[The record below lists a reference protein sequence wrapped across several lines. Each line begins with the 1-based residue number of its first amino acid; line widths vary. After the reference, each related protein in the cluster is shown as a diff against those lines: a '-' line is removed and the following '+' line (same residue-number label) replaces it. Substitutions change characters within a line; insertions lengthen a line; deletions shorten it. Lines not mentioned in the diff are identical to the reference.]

1 MQLDRLDA
9 ALIRLLTDEPQLPV
23 LECAR
28 RLGVARGTVTSRLAR
43 LHESGVVEGIVPRVE
58 PRGFGFA
65 LTAFC
70 LVEIDQKIGHDDV
83 ARALADAIPEI
94 IDMYTVTG
102 ASDMQL
108 RVVAPDAELMQDVL
122 DRIALV
128 PGVAR
133 TASSIAMRTHFAGRT
148 MPLVEHVVSRLP

>member
-1 MQLDRLDA
+1 MRLDRLYA

-43 LHESGVVEGIVPRVE
+43 LHSSGVIEGIVPRLE
-58 PRGFGFA
+58 PRAFGYG

-70 LVEIDQKIGHDDV
+70 LVEIDQKVGHDDV
-83 ARALADAIPEI
+83 ARALAEAIPEI
-94 IDMYTVTG
+94 VDMYTVTG

-108 RVVAPDAELMQDVL
+108 RLVAHSAEELQEVL

-133 TASSIAMRTHFAGRT
+133 TASSIRRPTSNMR
-148 MPLVEHVVSRLP
+148 

>member
-43 LHESGVVEGIVPRVE
+43 LHAGGVIEGIIPRLE
-58 PRGFGFA
+58 PRAFGYG

-70 LVEIDQKIGHDDV
+70 LVEIDQKVGHDDV
-83 ARALADAIPEI
+83 ATALAEAIPEI
-94 IDMYTVTG
+94 VDMYTVTG

-108 RVVAPDAELMQDVL
+108 RVVAPDAGLMQDVL
-122 DRIALV
+122 DRIAVV

-133 TASSIAMRTHFAGRT
+133 TASSIAMRTHLSGR
-148 MPLVEHVVSRLP
+148 MLPLVEHAAGQAR

>member
-28 RLGVARGTVTSRLAR
+28 RRGVARGTVTSRLAR
-43 LHESGVVEGIVPRVE
+43 LHESGVIEGIVPRLE
-58 PRGFGFA
+58 PRAFGYG

-70 LVEIDQKIGHDDV
+70 LVEIDQKVGHDDV
-83 ARALADAIPEI
+83 ATALAEAIPEI
-94 IDMYTVTG
+94 VDMYTVTG

-108 RVVAPDAELMQDVL
+108 RVVAPDAGLMQDVL
-122 DRIALV
+122 DRIAVV

-133 TASSIAMRTHFAGRT
+133 TASSIAMRTHLSGR
-148 MPLVEHVVSRLP
+148 MLPLVEHAVRQAP

>member
-1 MQLDRLDA
+1 MRIDALDA
-9 ALIRLLTDEPQLPV
+9 ALIRLLTDAPQLPV

-43 LHESGVVEGIVPRVE
+43 LHENGVIEGIVPRID
-58 PRGFGFA
+58 PRGFGYA

-70 LVEIDQKIGHDDV
+70 QVEIDQKVGHDEV
-83 ARALADAIPEI
+83 AEALASAIPEVV
-94 IDMYTVTG
+94 DMYTVTG

-108 RVVAPDAELMQDVL
+108 RLVAHSAEQLQEVL

-133 TASSIAMRTHFAGRT
+133 TASSIAMRTHLSGRVL
-148 MPLVEHVVSRLP
+148 PLVEHAARG

>member
-1 MQLDRLDA
+1 MRIDALDA
-9 ALIRLLTDEPQLPV
+9 ALIRLLTDSPQLPV

-43 LHESGVVEGIVPRVE
+43 LHDNGVIEGIVPRID

-70 LVEIDQKIGHDDV
+70 QVEIDQKVGHDDV
-83 ARALADAIPEI
+83 ADALASAIPEI
-94 IDMYTVTG
+94 VDMYTVTG

-108 RVVAPDAELMQDVL
+108 RLVAHSAEQLQEVL

-133 TASSIAMRTHFAGRT
+133 TASSIAMRTHLNGR
-148 MPLVEHVVSRLP
+148 MLPLVEHAARG